1 MILLNEIVGTSS
13 DEGIADTLHELE
25 HQGAV
30 EYIRL
35 STADT
40 SRRRLRV
47 VTDKSTECGIA
58 LPRDQKLSNGSVLM
72 LNGDRAIVVR
82 VEEECWLHLIP
93 RDAESALELGY
104 NAGNLHWRIR
114 FEGTELLLA
123 LEGPAE
129 NYLNRIAPLIESGRV
144 AVYVP
149 DE

>member
-1 MILLNEIVGTSS
+1 MILLNEIIGSSS
-13 DEGIADTLHELE
+13 DEGLSERLHELE

-35 STADT
+35 SSADT
-40 SRRRLRV
+40 SRRRMRAI
-47 VTDKSTECGIA
+47 TDQGTECGIA
-58 LPRDQKLSNGSVLM
+58 LPRDQKLSSGSVLM
-72 LNGDRAIVVR
+72 LSEQRAIVVR
-82 VEEECWLHLIP
+82 VEEESWIHLIP
-93 RDAESALELGY
+93 LDAESALELGY

-114 FEGTELLLA
+114 FEGTELLVA